1 MADTKVPVLTFNN
14 GLTMP
19 QLGYGTWKSKPEEV
33 TEAVKMAIDAGYRHI
48 DCAYCYGN
56 EKEVGAGI
64 KAKIDDG
71 TVKREDLF
79 ITGKLWNTFH
89 RRELVDEACQLSLDD
104 LGLEYLD
111 LYLIHWPYGYKEGH
125 FRFPKDENG
134 KFIYSDGSYV
144 DTYKGMEDL
153 VDSGKVKS
161 IGISNFNHQQ
171 LQEIVDAARIK
182 PASHQIEHHPYLKQD
197 KLLAYCKERD
207 ITVTAHGSIGSRDRP
222 WVTDNKEEHPN
233 ILEDPKVLAVAEK
246 HGKTPAQVFD
256 FELTAEDMSELN
268 SFPDK
273 RYRGVE
279 LAWIGDHPLY
289 PFHLE
294 F

>member
-79 ITGKLWNTFH
+79 ITGK
-89 RRELVDEACQLSLDD
+89 
-104 LGLEYLD
+104 
-111 LYLIHWPYGYKEGH
+111 EGH

-182 PASHQIEHHPYLKQD
+182 PANHQIEHHPYLKQD

-246 HGKTPAQVFD
+246 HGKTPAQVALRWGIQRGVAVIPKSVTESRIISNIQVFD